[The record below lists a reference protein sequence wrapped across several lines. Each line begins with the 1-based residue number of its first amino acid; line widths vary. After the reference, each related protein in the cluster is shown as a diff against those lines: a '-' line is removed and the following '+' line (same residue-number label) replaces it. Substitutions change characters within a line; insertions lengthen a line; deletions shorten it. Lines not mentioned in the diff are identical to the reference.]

1 MHKRVNNSRNVNLVC
16 MYKIEPY
23 IAKQKIFNLLSE
35 SSNDL
40 QKFKKKTVGY
50 IMTLADKWF
59 FRGISDIL
67 SEFI

>member
-1 MHKRVNNSRNVNLVC
+1 
-16 MYKIEPY
+16 MYKIKPY